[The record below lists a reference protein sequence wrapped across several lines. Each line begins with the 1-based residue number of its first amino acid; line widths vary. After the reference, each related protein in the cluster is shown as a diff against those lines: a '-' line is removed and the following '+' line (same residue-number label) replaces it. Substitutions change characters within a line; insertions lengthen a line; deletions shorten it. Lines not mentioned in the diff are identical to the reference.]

1 VSEPA
6 YGPVPVNVLTGFLG
20 SGKTSLLRRLLQSPL
35 LADAAVLINEFGEV
49 GLDHWLLERLDDET
63 VLLESGCVCCTIR
76 TDLRDALLDLH
87 ERRAR
92 GQLPP
97 FRRVVIE
104 TTGLA
109 DPAPIVQTIRGE
121 PRLRYH
127 YVLGNIVTVV
137 DSVNGPA
144 TLRDFP
150 EAAHQV
156 AVADRLVV
164 TKLDLPDAADLTPLL
179 RRLNPTA
186 PIQALR
192 PEDPAPADLLVQDVL
207 DPASRDAV
215 VQAWLAHSGHE
226 HEHAPHVGIQA
237 FCISRDEPLDPA
249 AFGLWFTMLLNRHG
263 ASILRVKGL
272 LHLQGVETPVVI
284 HGVQHVIH
292 EPTHLAAWPG
302 GTAQTQIVLI
312 VKGLP
317 KAQIVR
323 SFEAFMRLGEDQAAT
338 LVSSSA

>member
-1 VSEPA
+1 VSVPD
-6 YGPVPVNVLTGFLG
+6 YGPIPVNVLTGFLG

-63 VLLESGCVCCTIR
+63 VLLKSGCICCTIR

-92 GQLPP
+92 GLLPP

-109 DPAPIVQTIRGE
+109 DPAPIVQTIQAE

-137 DSVNGPA
+137 DAVNGAA
-144 TLRDFP
+144 TLSDFE

-164 TKLDLPDAADLTPLL
+164 TKRDLPDAVDLTARL

-186 PIQALR
+186 PIQSLQPGEA
-192 PEDPAPADLLVQDVL
+192 APPDLLTDDVQD
-207 DPASRDAV
+207 ASSRDAV
-215 VQAWLAHSGHE
+215 VRHWLAHAGHDHGHE
-226 HEHAPHVGIQA
+226 AHRGIHA
-237 FCISRDEPLDPA
+237 FCLTREQPLDAA

-263 ASILRVKGL
+263 AAILRVKGL
-272 LHLQGVETPVVI
+272 LHLEGVATPVVI

-292 EPTHLAAWPG
+292 EPTHLAAWPEG
-302 GTAQTQIVLI
+302 RPLTRLVLI
-312 VKGLP
+312 VKDLP
-317 KAQIVR
+317 QRKIAR
-323 SFEAFMRLGEDQAAT
+323 SFDVFLRLGQDQAAALAST
-338 LVSSSA
+338 SA